1 MRLIGGCGRTAG
13 YPECGET
20 VDVKVW
26 INVLP
31 LMLLNG
37 SGYER
42 LILMLIFIAG
52 GGQSAEFIARR
63 LIREGNELVILEAD
77 GERCNFLETH
87 LDARVVQG
95 DTGSFT
101 AWRRAGVAKAEM
113 VIAVTDSDE
122 TNVLA
127 CLIAD
132 SEAPDAIKAVRLRTR
147 EFKDWKRM
155 LTARGVRIDR
165 VIHPESDIVGRIY
178 NVLAVPGVS
187 DIRDFAGGEVK
198 VFGMNVEHDSW
209 LAGKSLSDLVRAG
222 APRNTMVAMIFRGK
236 EFIIPHGEEMLRPW
250 DHIYVT
256 TTRQNFDNTLRFMG
270 IKQQPA
276 VQRAFIVGGGEAG
289 IAVAELL
296 ESQGVAVKLFEE
308 NTAQCEYAAGIL
320 KKSIVIHAD
329 GSDQETLLQENV
341 DGVDAFLSLT
351 DDDDTNLIVSLLARQ
366 LGARK
371 VVALV
376 NRVHNLI
383 LAQRLGINAT
393 VSRRVKAVDA
403 ILELVRKGGGLSVRT
418 FRDEEAEAIEL
429 IAHASSKYVGQAL
442 RDLNFPRG
450 AIVGAIVRP
459 YGEVIIPRG
468 NAVIAAGDRVV
479 FFAAEDCVAQL
490 ESGFRATTSEA

>member
-1 MRLIGGCGRTAG
+1 MPAEPDSGF
-13 YPECGET
+13 EV
-20 VDVKVW
+20 VDVSRGTYVSRVA
-26 INVLP
+26 IQSQTGPGGLA
-31 LMLLNG
+31 LM
-37 SGYER
+37 R
-42 LILMLIFIAG
+42 IFVAG

-63 LIREGNELVILEAD
+63 LIREGHELVILEAD
-77 GERCNFLETH
+77 AERCMFLETH
-87 LDARVVQG
+87 LDARIVQG
-95 DTGSFT
+95 DTGSFA
-101 AWRRAGVAKAEM
+101 AWRRAGIAAAEM
-113 VIAVTDSDE
+113 VIAATDSDV
-122 TNVLA
+122 TNVQT

-132 SEAPDAIKAVRLRTR
+132 AEAPDAIKAVRLRTR
-147 EFKDWKRM
+147 EFKDWEKM

-165 VIHPESDIVGRIY
+165 IIHPESDIVGRIY

-222 APRNTMVAMIFRGK
+222 PPHNTMVAMIFRGK
-236 EFIIPHGEEMLRPW
+236 EFIIPHGDEILRPW
-250 DHIYVT
+250 DHIYVV
-256 TTRQNFDNTLRFMG
+256 TTRQNFDATLRFMG
-270 IKQQPA
+270 LEQQPA
-276 VQRAFIVGGGEAG
+276 VQRAFIVGGGETG

-296 ESQGVAVKLFEE
+296 ETQGVAVKLFEE
-308 NTAQCEYAAGIL
+308 NAAQCEYAAGIL
-320 KKSIVIHAD
+320 RKSVVIHAD

-341 DGVDAFLSLT
+341 EGVDAFLALT
-351 DDDDTNLIVSLLARQ
+351 NDDDTNLIVSLLARQ

-403 ILELVRKGGGLSVRT
+403 ILELVRKGGVLSVRT
-418 FRDEEAEAIEL
+418 FREEEAEAIEL

-442 RDLNFPRG
+442 SDLNFPRG

-468 NAVIAAGDRVV
+468 TAVIAAGDRVV

-490 ESGFRATTSEA
+490 ESGFLATTTGA

>member
-1 MRLIGGCGRTAG
+1 MR
-13 YPECGET
+13 
-20 VDVKVW
+20 
-26 INVLP
+26 
-31 LMLLNG
+31 
-37 SGYER
+37 
-42 LILMLIFIAG
+42 IFVAG
-52 GGQSAEFIARR
+52 GGQSAESIARR
-63 LIREGNELVILEAD
+63 LIREGNDLVILEQD
-77 GERCNFLETH
+77 GARCNYLESH
-87 LDARVVQG
+87 LDAKVVQG
-95 DTGSFT
+95 NAGSFI
-101 AWRRAGVAKAEM
+101 AWRRAGVGAADM
-113 VIAVTDSDE
+113 VIAATDSDE

-132 SEAPDAIKAVRLRTR
+132 TEAPDALKAVRLRTR
-147 EFKDWKRM
+147 EFRDWEAM
-155 LTARGVRIDR
+155 LKARGVRVDR

-187 DIRDFAGGEVK
+187 DIRDFASGEVK

-222 APRNTMVAMIFRGK
+222 PPQNTMVAMIFRGK
-236 EFIIPHGEEMLRPW
+236 EFIIPHGDEVLRPW
-250 DHIYVT
+250 DHIYVA
-256 TTRQNFDNTLRFMG
+256 TTRQNFDATLRFMG
-270 IKQQPA
+270 IEKQAA
-276 VQRAFIVGGGEAG
+276 VHRAFIVGGGESA

-296 ESQGVAVKLFEE
+296 EQLGVAVKIIEQDG
-308 NTAQCEYAAGIL
+308 AQCEYVAGIL
-320 KKSIVIHAD
+320 KKSVVIHGD

-341 DGVDAFLSLT
+341 EGVDAFLALA

-403 ILELVRKGGGLSVRT
+403 ILELVRKGGVLSVRT
-418 FRDEEAEAIEL
+418 FREEEAEAIEL
-429 IAHASSKYVGQAL
+429 IADASSAYVGRAL
-442 RDLNFPRG
+442 RDLDFPRG

-479 FFAAEDCVAQL
+479 FFAAEDCVAEL
-490 ESGFRATTSEA
+490 ESGFLSTTSTDA